1 MVVWLRHADVDVG
14 VIDGVVPREAFEQFA
29 SLADAAQRL
38 ETMRAQRLAQAEDA
52 ARRLLDE
59 ARLQADALAER
70 AREQE
75 QAARVRGHEA
85 GMRQALDEW
94 HAAAARGRALAARSH
109 AALRERLAAMVVEAV
124 RQLVL
129 AEPGESFF
137 AAALARLD
145 KLAEDAA
152 RLTLRLHP
160 ADRAAAERALAA
172 APQPWLAGLA
182 VALEDDASLAPGSCR
197 CESSTGWLDASL
209 EVQLEA
215 VGRVA
220 ARSLDAPVRALAP
233 DEEAGP

>member
-38 ETMRAQRLAQAEDA
+38 ETMRAQRLAQ
-52 ARRLLDE
+52 
-59 ARLQADALAER
+59 
-70 AREQE
+70 
-75 QAARVRGHEA
+75 
-85 GMRQALDEW
+85 
-94 HAAAARGRALAARSH
+94 
-109 AALRERLAAMVVEAV
+109 
-124 RQLVL
+124 
-129 AEPGESFF
+129 
-137 AAALARLD
+137 
-145 KLAEDAA
+145 AEDAA